1 MKRDTQ
7 NKLFFGVCSG
17 IAKQYKIDPVIIRLI
32 FGVLAFMGFG
42 LPIII
47 YIVLALIMPAE

>member
-17 IAKQYKIDPVIIRLI
+17 IAKQYKIDPVIVRLI
-32 FGVLAFMGFG
+32 FGVLGFMGFG

-47 YIVLALIMPAE
+47 YVVLALVMPAE